1 MEMLRKSSTA
11 SVETVSSTLL
21 YCFVPA
27 RFSLL
32 GGDLA
37 DQRLVRF
44 LVLANA
50 RTGSYMLVQA
60 LNSHSKVTCFSEL
73 FNAEMDHV
81 DFVDFNVA
89 GYSNDDAELRALRDS
104 DFKRF
109 LRERIF
115 SGLPEGTR
123 ACGFKLLYSHVW
135 GFPGLLEHLIEDT
148 DLRIVHLKRGNLLRV
163 LVSTK
168 IAERTGV
175 WQMDRGFAP
184 EQLRS
189 FDIWKRAV
197 TRPTRAI
204 AAFRRWLR
212 PPPSPAAHQPVT
224 LPLDVCREFFFRAR
238 HEEQHFDGLFQH
250 HSIHELSYEDVV
262 GDRDAVLGDV
272 QSFLGVEPKH
282 LTVTL
287 QRQNP
292 EPLSELIANYDE
304 IRREFK
310 GTPAEAF
317 FD

>member
-1 MEMLRKSSTA
+1 MPE
-11 SVETVSSTLL
+11 E
-21 YCFVPA
+21 
-27 RFSLL
+27 
-32 GGDLA
+32 G
-37 DQRLVRF
+37 LVRF

-60 LNSHSKVTCFSEL
+60 LNSHPKVTCFSEL

-81 DFVDFNVA
+81 DFNVA
-89 GYSNDDAELRALRDS
+89 GYDNHDPEARCLRDR
-104 DFKRF
+104 DFQRF
-109 LRERIF
+109 LSERIIA
-115 SGLPEGTR
+115 GHPDGTR
-123 ACGFKLLYSHVW
+123 AIGFKLLYSHVW

-148 DLRIVHLKRGNLLRV
+148 DLRIVHLKRRNLLRV

-189 FDIWKRAV
+189 LDIWKRAV

-212 PPPSPAAHQPVT
+212 PPPSPAANQPVT
-224 LPLDVCREFFFRAR
+224 LPLDMCREFFFRAR
-238 HEEQHFDGLFQH
+238 HEEQHFDGLFQAH
-250 HSIHELSYEDVV
+250 PIHELFYEDLV
-262 GDRDAVLGDV
+262 GNREAVLREV
-272 QSFLGVEPKH
+272 QSFIAVERQR

-292 EPLSELIANYDE
+292 ESLSELIVNYDE

-310 GTPAEAF
+310 GTQAEAF